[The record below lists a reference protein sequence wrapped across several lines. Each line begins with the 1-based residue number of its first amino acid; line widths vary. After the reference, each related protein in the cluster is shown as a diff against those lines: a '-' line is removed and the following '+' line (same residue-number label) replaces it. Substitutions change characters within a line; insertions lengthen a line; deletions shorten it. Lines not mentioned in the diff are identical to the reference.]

1 MGGSKSKDFSSEE
14 EVSVTTNTARAEIIK
29 SKPRDI
35 T

>member
-1 MGGSKSKDFSSEE
+1 MGGSESEDSGSEE
-14 EVSVTTNTARAEIIK
+14 EVSVTTNAARAEITK